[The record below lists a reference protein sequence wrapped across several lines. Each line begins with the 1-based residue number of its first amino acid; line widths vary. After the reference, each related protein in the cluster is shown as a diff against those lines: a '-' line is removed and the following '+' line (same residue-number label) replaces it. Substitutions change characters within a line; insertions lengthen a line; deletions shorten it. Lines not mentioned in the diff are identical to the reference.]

1 MQAVMQT
8 IARMHVPGPC
18 PDCRLDPCP
27 CEPSAVGP
35 AFCPR
40 EDAEAIRRDRVETK
54 EERQ

>member
-18 PDCRLDPCP
+18 PDCRLDPGP